1 MMESAYSCIHVCHF
15 SLISVS
21 CYIDLL
27 KNIHTSNLQG
37 ADETYICLHL
47 LKRNTDLLVVRRIVI
62 LKFAI
67 FGTGSKSI
75 GLKFQNQVTSM

>member
-1 MMESAYSCIHVCHF
+1 MMESAYSCIHVCLNF
-15 SLISVS
+15 SFMLHW
-21 CYIDLL
+21 LP
-27 KNIHTSNLQG
+27 KNIHTNNLQG

-47 LKRNTDLLVVRRIVI
+47 LNRNTDLLVVRRIVI

-67 FGTGSKSI
+67 FETGSKSI